1 VWAIFLVI
9 DVDANLILD
18 PRYDAEAWLREHV
31 QPGDVIEVHGKNVY
45 LPRFPA
51 QAHVIRVGLD
61 PTSSRNPLPGVEEKQ
76 EAFTSIAARAPRWIV
91 VDEGYGGQILR
102 DANAGPT
109 ASGRVF
115 SQMQIAT
122 STNADV
128 TTFFTGLVS
137 GKLGYTRVH
146 LSTWT
151 STFWPRLDIH
161 ASTARDVW
169 IFAPDAKADSKS

>member
-1 VWAIFLVI
+1 
-9 DVDANLILD
+9 
-18 PRYDAEAWLREHV
+18 
-31 QPGDVIEVHGKNVY
+31 

-51 QAHVIRVGLD
+51 QAHVVRIGMD
-61 PTSSRNPLPGVEEKQ
+61 PTGSRNPLPGVEEKQ
-76 EAFTSIAARAPRWIV
+76 EPFTDIAKRAPRWIV

-109 ASGRVF
+109 SSGRVF

-122 STNADV
+122 STNGDV
-128 TTFFTGLVS
+128 TTFFQGLVAGS
-137 GKLGYTRVH
+137 IGYKRVH

-169 IFAPDAKADSKS
+169 IFAPDSAPESKS